1 MANFTGKIIGVGKT
15 SVKLL
20 NGLQPTQTYS
30 LRLVNSK
37 PYLPGFAWETPST
50 IPAGGWRAITYGA
63 GKFVAVS
70 QDVGSTTS
78 AMTSG
83 NGLTWTS
90 QTTPPGKAWTDIT
103 YGGGLFVAVGIL
115 GAGSTQRI
123 MTSPD
128 GITWTLRTHTASQ
141 PISVAYGNGVYVAVT
156 QSTSP
161 KIMIS
166 ANGIIWNDYNPV
178 NLTAS
183 LIGKVRFVNGFFVCC
198 PSSPSTNIAYSTD
211 GITWTLAS
219 TTYNGSWNG
228 IAFNSFGNQYMLTSS
243 FSALKVYSSSLAGP
257 YTFADPY
264 NDSRLSSLVTA
275 AISGVYVGSDARG
288 ALPVGYQRISTSSD
302 GWNWTLRSG
311 INVAVP
317 IQSLAYGDDRL
328 VAVGTNYVAVS
339 Y

>member
-50 IPAGGWRAITYGA
+50 IPAGSWRAITYGS

-78 AMTSG
+78 VMTSS

-90 QTTPPGKAWTDIT
+90 QTTPPGAGWYDIT
-103 YGGGLFVAVGIL
+103 YGGLFVAVGIL
-115 GAGSTQRI
+115 GASTTQRI
-123 MTSPD
+123 MTSHN
-128 GITWTLRTHTASQ
+128 GITWTLQTHTACQ
-141 PISVAYGNGVYVAVT
+141 PISIAYGNGVYVAVT
-156 QSTSP
+156 QSASP
-161 KIMIS
+161 KIIIS
-166 ANGIIWNDYNPV
+166 SDGITWNDYNPV
-178 NLTAS
+178 NLTAG
-183 LIGKVRFVNGFFVCC
+183 LIGKVRFVNGFFVCS
-198 PSSPSTNIAYSTD
+198 PSSPSANIAYSTD

-219 TTYNGSWNG
+219 TTYTGSWNG

-257 YTFADPY
+257 YTFADPF
-264 NDSRLSSLVTA
+264 NPSRLSSLVTA
-275 AISGVYVGSDARG
+275 TISGVYVGSDARTS
-288 ALPVGYQRISTSSD
+288 VGTGQRISTSSD
-302 GWNWTLRSG
+302 GYNWTLRSG

-317 IQSLAYGDDRL
+317 IQSLAYGDNRL

>member
-37 PYLPGFAWETPST
+37 PYLPGFAWETPLT
-50 IPAGGWRAITYGA
+50 IPAGSWQAITYGA

-70 QDVGSTTS
+70 RDVGSTTS
-78 AMTSG
+78 AMTSS

-90 QTTPPGKAWTDIT
+90 QTTPPGKAWYDIT
-103 YGGGLFVAVGIL
+103 YGGGLFVVVGIL
-115 GAGSTQRI
+115 GVGSTERI
-123 MTSPD
+123 MTSTD
-128 GITWTLRTHTASQ
+128 GITWTLQTHTACQ
-141 PISVAYGNGVYVAVT
+141 PISVAYGNGVYVVVT
-156 QSTSP
+156 QSTTP

-166 ANGIIWNDYNPV
+166 SDGITWNDYNPV
-178 NLTAS
+178 NLTANQ
-183 LIGKVRFVNGFFVCC
+183 IGKVRFVHGFFVCS
-198 PSSPSTNIAYSTD
+198 PSLPSTNIAYSID

-219 TTYNGSWNG
+219 TVVSGYWNG
-228 IAFNSFGNQYMLTSS
+228 IAFNLFGNQYMLTSS
-243 FSALKVYSSSLAGP
+243 SNTSKVYSSSLAGP
-257 YTFADPY
+257 YTFATG
-264 NDSRLSSLVTA
+264 NNSSRLSSLVTA
-275 AISGVYVGSDARG
+275 GISGVYVGSDSSSAI
-288 ALPVGYQRISTSSD
+288 GYERISTSSD
-302 GWNWTLRSG
+302 GNNWTSRSG
-311 INVAVP
+311 IDVAVP